1 LGRALGMQTKAPH
14 ISGNFA
20 RTTRGSEVAE
30 FAMVLPILFL
40 LVIGIYWFGQAF
52 LIYGT
57 ITNAARD
64 GARAA
69 VNPAC
74 TTCSEIDPT
83 ANAWATIQNDLQ
95 AAHINPNAL
104 QRPTNPPAVC
114 GCSPTGLTTGCS
126 SSTVPCD
133 RNQNNI
139 CVQGVNHTGR
149 RRRLSED
156 YIQLSSTTAP
166 TGNNQA
172 GGAGECGISVSFQY
186 PYKFWLPGTSLNNQT
201 VNLQAQ
207 AQMRA
212 ESQ

>member
-1 LGRALGMQTKAPH
+1 MRRRLRHVCSDLAWPAL
-14 ISGNFA
+14 
-20 RTTRGSEVAE
+20 GSEVAE

-83 ANAWATIQNDLQ
+83 ANAWTTIQNDLQ

-156 YIQLSSTTAP
+156 YIQLSSTAAP

-186 PYKFWLPGTSLNNQT
+186 PYRFWLPGTSLNNQT